1 MENGL
6 TGLEEEIGRW
16 KEDVNMLV
24 SGAGA
29 STWGNPSMV
38 PVFSSLKEDDGHL
51 LQGVEEGQPRCQGS
65 ELLWW
70 CLKRG
75 VWMCPCVIGGASDS
89 VIASNQYDE
98 VISINSSC

>member
-16 KEDVNMLV
+16 KVDVNMLV

-38 PVFSSLKEDDGHL
+38 PVSSSLKEDDGHL
-51 LQGVEEGQPRCQGS
+51 LQGVEEGQPRCQRVRIAMVVL
-65 ELLWW
+65 EE
-70 CLKRG
+70 R
-75 VWMCPCVIGGASDS
+75 CVDVSVCHWGG
-89 VIASNQYDE
+89 I
-98 VISINSSC
+98 